1 MIVLLLRQNNIEF
14 IRQIILLKLNNAN
27 IKAKN
32 IVVNNLALFSIT
44 DDKVDI
50 KFSYQDQIIDMVLEL
65 EEKLKN
71 ENIFLEITNQGSKNS
86 IITDIVSQILLEAYK
101 NNYEGSIK
109 LLEYGNAI
117 EYFSKDE
124 TKVVNY
130 SLNNLLIENLKYSN
144 TFIFSI
150 FLLIGIISS
159 CTFILIQ
166 RELKNRNF
174 S

>member
-1 MIVLLLRQNNIEF
+1 M
-14 IRQIILLKLNNAN
+14 
-27 IKAKN
+27 
-32 IVVNNLALFSIT
+32 NNLALFSIT